1 MNHVDAT
8 DEELAAAVASGDDA
22 AFDVL
27 VDRFAHR
34 VHGICYRYFGNAE
47 DAEDATQET
56 FLTVLRRAE
65 TFAGTSRFSTWLY
78 RVATNTCND
87 IARKRGRRPQTVP
100 LEDRH
105 AYPDMSVED
114 ALSSAELG
122 AELNAALTRIDEAQR
137 RAVVLHD
144 VIGLPYELIAERE
157 GVAVGTVKSRIH
169 RAHARLAE
177 LIGEQHPPDMEPF
190 VPPTPPTSR

>member
-1 MNHVDAT
+1 MNYSQAT
-8 DEELAAAVASGDDA
+8 DEEVAAAVAGGDDT

-34 VHGICYRYFGNAE
+34 VHGICYRYFGNAQ

-56 FLTVLRRAE
+56 FVTVLRRIE

-87 IARKRGRRPQTVP
+87 MARKRSRRPQTVP

-105 AYPDMSVED
+105 AHPDLAVDD
-114 ALSSAELG
+114 ALASTELG
-122 AELNAALTRIDEAQR
+122 AELSAALGRLEQAQR

-144 VIGLPYELIAERE
+144 VIGLPYDEIAGRE
-157 GVAVGTVKSRIH
+157 GVAVGTIKSRIH

-177 LIGEQHPPDMEPF
+177 LIAGPDPPGMEPSA
-190 VPPTPPTSR
+190 PTRPPTSR